1 MGPRHVSNV
10 RFAPEPDA
18 CLVIKAGRRLV
29 LISATGHLEDPP
41 AAGILVEGC

>member
-1 MGPRHVSNV
+1 MNG

-18 CLVIKAGRRLV
+18 CLVIKAGRPLV